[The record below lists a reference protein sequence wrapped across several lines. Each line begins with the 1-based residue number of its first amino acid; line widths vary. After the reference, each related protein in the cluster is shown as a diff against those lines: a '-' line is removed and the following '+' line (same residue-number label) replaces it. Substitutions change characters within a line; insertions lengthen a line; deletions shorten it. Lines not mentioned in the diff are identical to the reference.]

1 MRIVPTF
8 LLVAAFGTAAQNSSV
23 TRPTPFG
30 FSAGETREQILA
42 DAKDATIATDAD
54 GILVLT
60 SAPKPNADFRAY
72 VLHISKTNG
81 LARVIAVSK
90 PIPVSDGSGAE
101 LTARYEATRNALAEK
116 YGPPQTDIDY
126 LQKDS
131 PWDGYRY
138 RMQSLLDNDRTI
150 GASWTIKGADTNIVL
165 DVHAESENV
174 GDLMLTY
181 VFVSED
187 LAWSKEHQNKPKVD
201 NSTF

>member
-1 MRIVPTF
+1 M
-8 LLVAAFGTAAQNSSV
+8 
-23 TRPTPFG
+23 
-30 FSAGETREQILA
+30 
-42 DAKDATIATDAD
+42 
-54 GILVLT
+54 VLT
-60 SAPKPNADFRAY
+60 SAPKPNPDFRAY
-72 VLHISKTNG
+72 VLYISKTNG
-81 LARVIAVSK
+81 LARIIAVSK

-101 LTARYEATRNALAEK
+101 LTARYEATRNALSEK

-138 RMQSLLDNDRTI
+138 RMQSLLDKDRTI
-150 GASWTIKGADTNIVL
+150 GASWTIKGADTNIIL
-165 DVHAESENV
+165 DAHAESENV

-187 LAWSKEHQNKPKVD
+187 LAWYKEHESKPKVD